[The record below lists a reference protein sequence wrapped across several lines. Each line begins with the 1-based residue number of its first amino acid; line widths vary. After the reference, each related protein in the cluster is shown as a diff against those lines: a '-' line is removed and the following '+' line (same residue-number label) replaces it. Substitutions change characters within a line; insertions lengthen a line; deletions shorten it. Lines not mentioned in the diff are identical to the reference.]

1 MQVQLTWLS
10 PNPEN
15 KLINLLNTTNATR
28 GAETDPLPE
37 QLRHPWFVVYREQSI
52 IKFQEKQLLFR
63 TGTAFNLFNMSI
75 RKCLL

>member
-15 KLINLLNTTNATR
+15 KLIDLLNTTNATR

-37 QLRHPWFVVYREQSI
+37 QLR
-52 IKFQEKQLLFR
+52 EKSLIEDEMDRQYN
-63 TGTAFNLFNMSI
+63 GQ
-75 RKCLL
+75 RKKETQ

>member
-37 QLRHPWFVVYREQSI
+37 QLRHPWFVVYREQSLVFYVVFCI
-52 IKFQEKQLLFR
+52 LLCF
-63 TGTAFNLFNMSI
+63 LFPLAI
-75 RKCLL
+75 VLPVHLVFD